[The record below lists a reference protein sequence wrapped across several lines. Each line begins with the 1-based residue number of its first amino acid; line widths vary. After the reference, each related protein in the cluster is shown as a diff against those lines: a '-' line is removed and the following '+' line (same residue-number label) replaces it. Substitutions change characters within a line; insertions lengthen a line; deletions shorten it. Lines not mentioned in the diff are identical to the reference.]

1 MLDRVHD
8 LLHHLILF
16 DYESACLD
24 HLYVL
29 FEGVLNADC
38 DHQRLIY
45 GADLSLIWF
54 VLGLVSCLEE
64 AKLRF
69 KY

>member
-1 MLDRVHD
+1 MVDIVHD
-8 LLHHLILF
+8 LVHHLILF
-16 DYESACLD
+16 DYESACRD

-29 FEGVLNADC
+29 FEGVLNADS

-45 GADLSLIWF
+45 GADPSLIWF
-54 VLGLVSCLEE
+54 VLDLISCLEE